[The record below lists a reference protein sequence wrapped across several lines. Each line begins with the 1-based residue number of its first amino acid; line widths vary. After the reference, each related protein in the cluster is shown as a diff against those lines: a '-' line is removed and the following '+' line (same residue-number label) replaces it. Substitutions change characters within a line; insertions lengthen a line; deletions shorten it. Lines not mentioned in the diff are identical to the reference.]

1 MTLVKLSKGQI
12 TKKKKSMVSIFIKK
26 NGTFF
31 VDLLPNGQKFNS
43 EYFVDS
49 IIPQINTLAY
59 PKGYKYGNKRCLLH
73 FDNAPSH
80 KSALTKSVLAKLPFN
95 LIPNPEYSPD
105 VSPLDFGIFGT
116 VKNKMPYESIDS
128 EESLKEIIV
137 SILNDLGK
145 EFIKRVFEAWEE
157 RLIQVIKNKGEYIK

>member
-1 MTLVKLSKGQI
+1 M
-12 TKKKKSMVSIFIKK
+12 
-26 NGTFF
+26 
-31 VDLLPNGQKFNS
+31 
-43 EYFVDS
+43 
-49 IIPQINTLAY
+49 
-59 PKGYKYGNKRCLLH
+59 
-73 FDNAPSH
+73 
-80 KSALTKSVLAKLPFN
+80 
-95 LIPNPEYSPD
+95 
-105 VSPLDFGIFGT
+105 DFGIFGT